1 MNTYSETIFANDVFW
16 TVAAAWLT
24 ASLLKV
30 IFYAVQKK
38 KINFRRLIGNGGM
51 PSTHSASV
59 VSLAAAVGFKEGWN
73 STALAIALVLAII
86 VMIDASGVRLA
97 ASKHAKALNEIT
109 EEVFKDGQ
117 FHYEKFNELLGHTPT
132 QVTVGGLI
140 GAVVS
145 VVFYHTIFL
154 V

>member
-1 MNTYSETIFANDVFW
+1 MNTFTKMIFANDVFW

-30 IFYAVQKK
+30 IFYAIQKK
-38 KINFRRLIGNGGM
+38 KINLRRLIGNGGM

-59 VSLAAAVGFKEGWN
+59 VSLALSVGFKEGWN
-73 STALAIALVLAII
+73 STSLAIALILAFI

-132 QVTVGGLI
+132 QVFVGGLI
-140 GAVVS
+140 GVIVS
-145 VVFYHTIFL
+145 VIFYHFIW
-154 V
+154 

>member
-1 MNTYSETIFANDVFW
+1 MDTYSKIIFANDVFW
-16 TVAAAWLT
+16 TVVSAWFA

-30 IFYAVQKK
+30 IFYSIQKK

-59 VSLAAAVGFKEGWN
+59 VSLAIAVGFKEGWA
-73 STALAIALVLAII
+73 STSLAISLILAII

-109 EEVFKDGQ
+109 EEVFKNGQ

-132 QVTVGGLI
+132 QVFVGALI
-140 GAVVS
+140 GLLIS
-145 VVFYHTIFL
+145 LLFYNFIW
-154 V
+154 

>member
-1 MNTYSETIFANDVFW
+1 MNIFSSIIFANDVLW
-16 TVAAAWLT
+16 TVVSAWLT
-24 ASLLKV
+24 ASFLKV
-30 IFYAVQKK
+30 VFYAIQKK
-38 KINFRRLIGNGGM
+38 KINLRRLIGNGGM

-59 VSLAAAVGFKEGWN
+59 VSLAIAVGFKEGWN
-73 STALAIALVLAII
+73 STALAIALILAFI

-132 QVTVGGLI
+132 QVFVGGLI
-140 GAVVS
+140 GVIVS
-145 VVFYHTIFL
+145 VIFYHFIW
-154 V
+154 

>member
-1 MNTYSETIFANDVFW
+1 MNTYSSLIFSNEVFW
-16 TVAAAWLT
+16 TVASAWLT

-30 IFYAVQKK
+30 VFYSIQKK

-59 VSLAAAVGFKEGWN
+59 VSLAVAVGFKEGWD
-73 STALAIALVLAII
+73 STALAISLVLAII

-117 FHYEKFNELLGHTPT
+117 FHYEKFNELLGHTQA
-132 QVTVGGLI
+132 QVFVGGSIGLI
-140 GAVVS
+140 VS
-145 VVFYHTIFL
+145 LIFFNFIWL
-154 V
+154 

>member
-1 MNTYSETIFANDVFW
+1 MNNFSNLIFSNNVFW

-30 IFYAVQKK
+30 VFYSVQKK
-38 KINFRRLIGNGGM
+38 EINFRRLIGNGGM

-59 VSLAAAVGFKEGWN
+59 VSLASAVGFTEGWS
-73 STALAIALVLAII
+73 STALAISLVLAII

-132 QVTVGGLI
+132 QVFVGGLI
-140 GAVVS
+140 GAFVS
-145 VVFYHTIFL
+145 LVFYHYKWI
-154 V
+154 

>member
-1 MNTYSETIFANDVFW
+1 MNAFWANDVLW
-16 TVAAAWLT
+16 TVVAAWFT

-30 IFYAVQKK
+30 LFYAVQKK

-59 VSLAAAVGFKEGWN
+59 VSLTIAVGLKEGWD
-73 STALAIALVLAII
+73 STALAISLVLAVI

-132 QVTVGGLI
+132 QVFVGALI
-140 GAVVS
+140 GALIS
-145 VVFYHTIFL
+145 VIFFNFIWL
-154 V
+154 

>member
-1 MNTYSETIFANDVFW
+1 MDAFSRIFFPNDVLW
-16 TVAAAWLT
+16 TVVAAWFT

-30 IFYAVQKK
+30 IFYSIQKK
-38 KINFRRLIGNGGM
+38 EINFRRLIGNGGM

-59 VSLAAAVGFKEGWN
+59 VSLAIAVGFKEGWD
-73 STALAIALVLAII
+73 STAFAISFVLAVI

-132 QVTVGGLI
+132 QVFVGGLI
-140 GAVVS
+140 GVAVT
-145 VVFYHTIFL
+145 VVFSQFIWS
-154 V
+154 

>member
-1 MNTYSETIFANDVFW
+1 MNTFFENDVLW
-16 TVAAAWLT
+16 TVVAAWLT
-24 ASLLKV
+24 ASMLKV
-30 IFYAVQKK
+30 IFYAIQKK

-59 VSLAAAVGFKEGWN
+59 VSLALAVGFKEGWN
-73 STALAIALVLAII
+73 STALAISLILAFI

-97 ASKHAKALNEIT
+97 AGKHAKALNEIT

-132 QVTVGGLI
+132 QVFVGGLI
-140 GAVVS
+140 GALVS
-145 VVFYHTIFL
+145 VTYHFI
-154 V
+154 

>member
-1 MNTYSETIFANDVFW
+1 MNAFSGILANDVLW
-16 TVAAAWLT
+16 TVFSAWFT

-30 IFYAVQKK
+30 IFYSVQKK
-38 KINFRRLIGNGGM
+38 KINIRRLIGNGGM

-59 VSLAAAVGFKEGWN
+59 VSLAIAVGFTEGWN
-73 STALAIALVLAII
+73 STELAISLILAFI

-97 ASKHAKALNEIT
+97 AGKHAKALNEIT

-132 QVTVGGLI
+132 QVFVGALI
-140 GAVVS
+140 GVLVS
-145 VVFYHTIFL
+145 VISHFI
-154 V
+154 

>member
-1 MNTYSETIFANDVFW
+1 MNILSIMIFSNDVFW
-16 TVAAAWLT
+16 TVAAAWFT

-30 IFYAVQKK
+30 IFYAIQKK
-38 KINFRRLIGNGGM
+38 EINIRRLIGNGGM

-59 VSLAAAVGFKEGWN
+59 VSLAIAVGLKEGWD
-73 STALAIALVLAII
+73 STALAISLVLAII

-132 QVTVGGLI
+132 QVLVGGLV
-140 GAVVS
+140 GALVTVI
-145 VVFYHTIFL
+145 FYHFIWS
-154 V
+154 

>member
-1 MNTYSETIFANDVFW
+1 MDAFIRITANDVLW
-16 TVAAAWLT
+16 TVVSAWLT

-30 IFYAVQKK
+30 IFYAIQKK

-59 VSLAAAVGFKEGWN
+59 ASLAISVGFKEGWS
-73 STALAIALVLAII
+73 STALAISIVLAFI

-109 EEVFKDGQ
+109 LEVFKDGQ

-132 QVTVGGLI
+132 QVFAGALTGILI
-140 GAVVS
+140 S
-145 VVFYHTIFL
+145 VIFYQF
-154 V
+154 VWV

>member
-1 MNTYSETIFANDVFW
+1 MDTFSRIFFANEVFW
-16 TVAAAWLT
+16 TVASAWLA

-30 IFYAVQKK
+30 IFYAIQKK
-38 KINFRRLIGNGGM
+38 KINIRRLIGNGGM

-59 VSLAAAVGFKEGWN
+59 VSLAIAVGFKEGWD
-73 STALAIALVLAII
+73 STALAISLVLAII

-132 QVTVGGLI
+132 QVFVGGLI
-140 GAVVS
+140 GCLVS
-145 VVFYHTIFL
+145 LIFFHFIWL
-154 V
+154 

>member
-1 MNTYSETIFANDVFW
+1 MDAFFANEVLW
-16 TVAAAWLT
+16 TVVAAWFT

-30 IFYAVQKK
+30 IFYSIQKK
-38 KINFRRLIGNGGM
+38 RINFRRLIGNGGM

-59 VSLAAAVGFKEGWN
+59 VSLAIAVGFKEGWN
-73 STALAIALVLAII
+73 STALAISLVLAVI

-97 ASKHAKALNEIT
+97 ASKHAKAINEIT

-132 QVTVGGLI
+132 QVFAGGTIGLLI
-140 GAVVS
+140 S
-145 VVFYHTIFL
+145 LIFFRF
-154 V
+154 VWI

>member
-1 MNTYSETIFANDVFW
+1 MNAFSKMIFANDVFW

-30 IFYAVQKK
+30 VFYAIQKK
-38 KINFRRLIGNGGM
+38 KINIRRLIGNGGM

-59 VSLAAAVGFKEGWN
+59 VSLASAVGFKEGWN
-73 STALAIALVLAII
+73 STALAISLVLAII

-132 QVTVGGLI
+132 QVFVGGLI
-140 GAVVS
+140 GALTS
-145 VVFYHTIFL
+145 VIFFHL
-154 V
+154 IWL

>member
-1 MNTYSETIFANDVFW
+1 MNTLSGVFTNDVLW
-16 TVAAAWLT
+16 TVVAAWFT
-24 ASLLKV
+24 ASSLKV
-30 IFYAVQKK
+30 IFYAIQKK
-38 KINFRRLIGNGGM
+38 EINFRRLIGNGGM

-59 VSLAAAVGFKEGWN
+59 VSLTLSVGFKEGWN
-73 STALAIALVLAII
+73 STALAISFVLAVI

-132 QVTVGGLI
+132 QVFVGALI
-140 GAVVS
+140 GALVS
-145 VVFYHTIFL
+145 VISFHFF
-154 V
+154 

>member
-1 MNTYSETIFANDVFW
+1 MNTFSSIIFANDVLW
-16 TVAAAWLT
+16 TVVLAWST
-24 ASLLKV
+24 ASLLKA

-59 VSLAAAVGFKEGWN
+59 VSLAFAVGFKEGWN
-73 STALAIALVLAII
+73 STALAISVVLALI

-132 QVTVGGLI
+132 QVFVGALI
-140 GAVVS
+140 GVLIS
-145 VVFYHTIFL
+145 VISFHFIWL
-154 V
+154 

>member
-1 MNTYSETIFANDVFW
+1 MNIFYNIIFANDVLW
-16 TVAAAWLT
+16 TVVSAWLT
-24 ASLLKV
+24 ASLLKG
-30 IFYAVQKK
+30 IFYAIQKK

-59 VSLAAAVGFKEGWN
+59 VSLAIAVGFKEGWN
-73 STALAIALVLAII
+73 STALAISLVLAFI

-132 QVTVGGLI
+132 QVFVGGLI
-140 GAVVS
+140 GVIIS
-145 VVFYHTIFL
+145 VFFYHFIWL
-154 V
+154 

>member
-1 MNTYSETIFANDVFW
+1 MDTFSRIFFANEVLW
-16 TVAAAWLT
+16 TVASAWLT

-30 IFYAVQKK
+30 IFYAIQKK
-38 KINFRRLIGNGGM
+38 KISIRRLIGNGGM

-59 VSLAAAVGFKEGWN
+59 VSLAIAVGFEEGWS
-73 STALAIALVLAII
+73 STALAISLVLAFI

-97 ASKHAKALNEIT
+97 AGKHAKALNEIT

-132 QVTVGGLI
+132 QVFVGGLI
-140 GAVVS
+140 GVLIS
-145 VVFYHTIFL
+145 LIFFRFIW
-154 V
+154 

>member
-1 MNTYSETIFANDVFW
+1 MNIFSNLIFSNDVFW
-16 TVAAAWLT
+16 TVASAWLA

-30 IFYAVQKK
+30 VFYSIQKK

-59 VSLAAAVGFKEGWN
+59 VSLAAAVGYKEGWD
-73 STALAIALVLAII
+73 STVLAISLVLAII

-132 QVTVGGLI
+132 QVFVGGLI
-140 GAVVS
+140 GVVVS
-145 VVFYHTIFL
+145 VIYYHFIWR
-154 V
+154 

>member
-1 MNTYSETIFANDVFW
+1 MNTFSSIIFANDVLW
-16 TVAAAWLT
+16 TVVSAWLT

-30 IFYAVQKK
+30 IFYAIQKK

-59 VSLAAAVGFKEGWN
+59 VSLAIAVGFKEGWN
-73 STALAIALVLAII
+73 STALAISLVLAFI

-132 QVTVGGLI
+132 QVFVGGLI
-140 GAVVS
+140 GVIIS
-145 VVFYHTIFL
+145 VIFFHFIW
-154 V
+154 

>member
-1 MNTYSETIFANDVFW
+1 MDTFSRIFFANDVFW
-16 TVAAAWLT
+16 TVASAWFA

-30 IFYAVQKK
+30 IFYAIQKK
-38 KINFRRLIGNGGM
+38 KINIRRLIGNGGM

-59 VSLAAAVGFKEGWN
+59 VSLVIAVGYKEGWE
-73 STALAIALVLAII
+73 STALAISLVLAII

-132 QVTVGGLI
+132 QVFVGALIGLI
-140 GAVVS
+140 VS
-145 VVFYHTIFL
+145 LILYHFIWL
-154 V
+154 

>member
-1 MNTYSETIFANDVFW
+1 MDAFSKMISANDVLC
-16 TVAAAWLT
+16 TVVVAWF
-24 ASLLKV
+24 ASSLLKV
-30 IFYAVQKK
+30 LFYTIQNK

-51 PSTHSASV
+51 PSNHSATV
-59 VSLAAAVGFKEGWN
+59 VSLASAVGFKEGWD
-73 STALAIALVLAII
+73 STALAISLILALI

-132 QVTVGGLI
+132 QVFVGGLI
-140 GAVVS
+140 GALIS
-145 VVFYHTIFL
+145 VIFFHFIW
-154 V
+154 

>member
-1 MNTYSETIFANDVFW
+1 MNTFSRIISNEVLW
-16 TVAAAWLT
+16 TVAAAWLA

-30 IFYAVQKK
+30 IFYAIQKK
-38 KINFRRLIGNGGM
+38 KINIRRLIGNGGM

-59 VSLAAAVGFKEGWN
+59 VCLAFSIGFKEGWN
-73 STALAIALVLAII
+73 STALAISLVLAFI

-132 QVTVGGLI
+132 QVFVGGLI
-140 GAVVS
+140 GVLIS
-145 VVFYHTIFL
+145 VIFFHFIWL
-154 V
+154 

>member
-1 MNTYSETIFANDVFW
+1 MDAFSRIFFTNDVFW
-16 TVAAAWLT
+16 TVVSAWLT

-30 IFYAVQKK
+30 LFYSIQKK
-38 KINFRRLIGNGGM
+38 KISFRRLIGNGGM

-59 VSLAAAVGFKEGWN
+59 ASLAIAVGFKEGWS
-73 STALAIALVLAII
+73 STAFAISLVLAFI

-97 ASKHAKALNEIT
+97 ASKHAKALNQIT

-132 QVTVGGLI
+132 QVFVGALI
-140 GAVVS
+140 GVLIS
-145 VVFYHTIFL
+145 VILLGVM

>member
-1 MNTYSETIFANDVFW
+1 MDIFLKIFFSNDVLC
-16 TVAAAWLT
+16 TVISAWFA

-30 IFYAVQKK
+30 IFYAIQKK

-59 VSLAAAVGFKEGWN
+59 VSLAYAVGFKEGWN
-73 STALAIALVLAII
+73 STALAISLVLAFI

-97 ASKHAKALNEIT
+97 ASKHAKALNQIT

-117 FHYEKFNELLGHTPT
+117 FHFEKFNELLGHTPT
-132 QVTVGGLI
+132 QVLVGGLI
-140 GAVVS
+140 GFLTS
-145 VVFYHTIFL
+145 VIFYHLIW
-154 V
+154 

>member
-1 MNTYSETIFANDVFW
+1 MNTYTNMIFANDVFW

-30 IFYAVQKK
+30 IFYSIQKK

-59 VSLAAAVGFKEGWN
+59 VSLAFSVGFKDGW
-73 STALAIALVLAII
+73 SSSALAISLVLAFI

-132 QVTVGGLI
+132 QVFVGGLI
-140 GAVVS
+140 GVFVS
-145 VVFYHTIFL
+145 VTFYNFIWI
-154 V
+154 

>member
-1 MNTYSETIFANDVFW
+1 MNAFSRMIFANDVLW

-30 IFYAVQKK
+30 IFYAIQKK
-38 KINFRRLIGNGGM
+38 KISIRRLIGNGGM

-59 VSLAAAVGFKEGWN
+59 VSLAIAVGFEEGWS
-73 STALAIALVLAII
+73 STALAISLVLAFI

-97 ASKHAKALNEIT
+97 AGKHAKALNEIT

-132 QVTVGGLI
+132 QVFVGGLI
-140 GAVVS
+140 GLFIS
-145 VVFYHTIFL
+145 VIFFRFIW

>member
-1 MNTYSETIFANDVFW
+1 MDTFFRIFYANDVLS
-16 TVAAAWLT
+16 TVVSAWLT

-30 IFYAVQKK
+30 IFYSIQKK

-59 VSLAAAVGFKEGWN
+59 VSLAIAVGFKEGWT
-73 STALAIALVLAII
+73 STALAISLVLAII

-109 EEVFKDGQ
+109 EEVFKNGQ

-132 QVTVGGLI
+132 QVFVGGLI
-140 GAVVS
+140 GLVIS
-145 VVFYHTIFL
+145 LIFYRYIWL
-154 V
+154 

>member
-1 MNTYSETIFANDVFW
+1 MDALSRIFFTNDVFW
-16 TVAAAWLT
+16 TVVSAWLT

-30 IFYAVQKK
+30 IFYSIQKK

-59 VSLAAAVGFKEGWN
+59 ASLAIAVGFKEGWS
-73 STALAIALVLAII
+73 STAFAISLVLAFI

-97 ASKHAKALNEIT
+97 ASKHAKALNQIT

-132 QVTVGGLI
+132 QVFVGALI
-140 GAVVS
+140 GVFIS
-145 VVFYHTIFL
+145 VIFFRL
-154 V
+154 SI

>member
-1 MNTYSETIFANDVFW
+1 MDAFSRLFFANDVFW
-16 TVAAAWLT
+16 TVVSAWFT
-24 ASLLKV
+24 ASLLKA
-30 IFYAVQKK
+30 IFYSIQKK
-38 KINFRRLIGNGGM
+38 EINFRRLIGNGGM

-59 VSLAAAVGFKEGWN
+59 VSLAIAVGFKEGWD
-73 STALAIALVLAII
+73 STALAISLVLAII

-132 QVTVGGLI
+132 QVFVGALI
-140 GAVVS
+140 GLLVS
-145 VVFYHTIFL
+145 LIFYHYIWL
-154 V
+154 

>member
-1 MNTYSETIFANDVFW
+1 MNTFSSIIFANDVLW
-16 TVAAAWLT
+16 TVVSAWLT

-30 IFYAVQKK
+30 IFYAIQKK
-38 KINFRRLIGNGGM
+38 KINIRRLIGNGGM

-59 VSLAAAVGFKEGWN
+59 VSLAIAVGFKEGWN
-73 STALAIALVLAII
+73 STALAVSVVLAFI

-132 QVTVGGLI
+132 QVFVGGLI
-140 GAVVS
+140 GLIVS
-145 VVFYHTIFL
+145 VIFYHFIWF
-154 V
+154 

>member
-1 MNTYSETIFANDVFW
+1 MDAFFANDVLW
-16 TVAAAWLT
+16 TVVAAWLA

-30 IFYAVQKK
+30 VFYSIQKK
-38 KINFRRLIGNGGM
+38 EINFRRLIGNGGM

-59 VSLAAAVGFKEGWN
+59 VSLTIAVGLKEGWD
-73 STALAIALVLAII
+73 STAFAIALVLAVI

-132 QVTVGGLI
+132 QVFVGASI
-140 GAVVS
+140 GAFVS
-145 VVFYHTIFL
+145 LIFSHFIWL
-154 V
+154 